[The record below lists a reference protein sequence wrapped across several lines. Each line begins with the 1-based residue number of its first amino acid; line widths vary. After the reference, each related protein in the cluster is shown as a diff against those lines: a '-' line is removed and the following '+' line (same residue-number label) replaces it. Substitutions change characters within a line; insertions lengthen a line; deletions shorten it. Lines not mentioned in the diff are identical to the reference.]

1 LASVGNY
8 YVHWKLLFTWKIL
21 FDTLAQLLTQLWA
34 GNWVPARTCYIY
46 IENYYLHGKYCL
58 TRPDQRDTTVGTAV
72 DTTLAG
78 NWVPVGNY
86 YVHRYDVAFMQASFS
101 ITGLGF
107 RV

>member
-1 LASVGNY
+1 
-8 YVHWKLLFTWKIL
+8 
-21 FDTLAQLLTQLWA
+21 
-34 GNWVPARTCYIY
+34 
-46 IENYYLHGKYCL
+46 L